1 MKNRD
6 AAAASEHE
14 RACARVAARFGELWL
29 RLYAGRKLRSD
40 PVFPA
45 AFGLLQHSHEELID
59 VGCGVG
65 LLGLYLRERNFRPP
79 VVGIDR
85 DGRKIARA
93 RAAAAGYL
101 DLDFIEQD
109 AGENLQRTGSFALFD
124 VLHYLPPTEQ
134 ERLLARLIPLVAP
147 GGLLLIRDCPRDRN
161 ARFWLTLL
169 AERFAQLISWNVAA
183 PLHFPGR
190 EDIGAHF
197 LPDKFESRIEP
208 LWGAT
213 PFNNHLFIFRRRA
226 AATAPAPG
234 ARSDNPPPP
243 ATGA

>member
-1 MKNRD
+1 MKKGN
-6 AAAASEHE
+6 AAAANEHE

-93 RAAAAGYL
+93 RAAAAGYPA
-101 DLDFIEQD
+101 LDFLEQD
-109 AGENLQRTGSFALFD
+109 AGEKLDRTGSVVLFD
-124 VLHYLPPTEQ
+124 VLHYLPPAEQ
-134 ERLLARLIPLVAP
+134 ERLLERLVPRVAP

-161 ARFWLTLL
+161 TRFWLTLL
-169 AERFAQLISWNVAA
+169 AERFAQLIAWNVAA
-183 PLHFPGR
+183 PLHFPDR
-190 EDIGAHF
+190 EEVGAHF
-197 LPDKFESRIEP
+197 SPHEFESKIEP

-226 AATAPAPG
+226 AATAPASE
-234 ARSDNPPPP
+234 ARSDNLLPP
-243 ATGA
+243 AA

>member
-1 MKNRD
+1 MKNGNG
-6 AAAASEHE
+6 AAASDHE
-14 RACARVAARFGELWL
+14 RACARVAARFDELWL
-29 RLYAGRKLRSD
+29 RIYAGRKLRSD

-45 AFGLLQHSHEELID
+45 AFELLQHSADELID

-79 VVGIDR
+79 VIGIDR

-93 RAAAAGYL
+93 RAAAAGYA

-109 AGENLQRTGSFALFD
+109 AGENLSRTGSVVLFD
-124 VLHYLPPTEQ
+124 VLHYLPPEEQ
-134 ERLLARLIPLVAP
+134 ERLLARLIPRVAP

-169 AERFAQLISWNVAA
+169 AERFAQLITWNVAA
-183 PLHFPGR
+183 PLHFPDR
-190 EDIGAHF
+190 EEIGAHF
-197 LPDKFESRIEP
+197 LPQEFESQIEP
-208 LWGAT
+208 LWGST

-234 ARSDNPPPP
+234 ARSGNPPSP
-243 ATGA
+243 ATRA